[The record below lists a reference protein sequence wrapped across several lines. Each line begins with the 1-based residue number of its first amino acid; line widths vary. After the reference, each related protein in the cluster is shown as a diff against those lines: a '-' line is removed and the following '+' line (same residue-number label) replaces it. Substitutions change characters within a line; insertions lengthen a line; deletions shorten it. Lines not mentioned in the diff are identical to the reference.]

1 MDIESVAFFEEYIL
15 NMQRSNLVTWIIISH
30 QISSIKRLC
39 NHVYFMYN
47 GSVEAEGLP
56 EVILKQ
62 SGNANLQKYLH
73 YEGIDTK

>member
-1 MDIESVAFFEEYIL
+1 MAWQLKFCSGENSSITRV
-15 NMQRSNLVTWIIISH
+15 IISH

-47 GSVEAEGLP
+47 GSVEVEGSP

-62 SGNANLQKYLH
+62 PGNENLQKYLR
-73 YEGIDTK
+73 YSGFPLTLAE